1 MVAAL
6 VLTRPKI
13 RSSVRLYT
21 VADKVVVGRDDREDV
36 VIENPVFARL
46 APLCDGSRTL
56 SEIMTELG
64 AMVSPPQIF
73 FALDQL
79 EKRGLAVEGEAA
91 PARPDL
97 TFIERF
103 DRQPAEAAKRLDAF
117 SVSIV
122 HAADRLE
129 LPLAEMIRANGL
141 RLVDLVDLVDGSAEL
156 TVVLARDY
164 LLPELEAINRAQLHA
179 NRPWMLVK
187 PVGLEL
193 WIGPIFRPG
202 ETGCWKCL
210 AQRLSMNRQVETF
223 LRLQNR
229 SERPL
234 MVSRAELPATLEL
247 AASLAATEVERF
259 AIAPSSAPLLGKLMS
274 FDVMTRASRMHV
286 LVKRPQCA
294 ACGSTTEAR
303 DPKTARAPELSARP
317 KRYREEGGHRI
328 ATPEE
333 TYQRFQHHVSPILG
347 VVTELTPIFGPKI
360 PLIPTYIAGHNFA
373 MGLHSL
379 LFLKDSL
386 RGSSGGK
393 GVSDMQARVSGLCEA
408 IERYSGN
415 FHGDETSFVAS
426 YESLG
431 EAAIHP
437 NAVMGYSEAQI
448 ATRHVPHPVAPKS
461 RCVRVP
467 NPFDPKDLVQ
477 WTGVW
482 SLTGETTRYVP
493 SGLCYYG
500 HPDFVRTLSM
510 FPESNGSAAGTTFE
524 DAFLQGFFELVERDA
539 VALWFYNR
547 VRRRAVDLD
556 SFRLP
561 YLDAIRDFYR
571 SIHRDLWV
579 IDITNDFPIP
589 TYACVSPRRDRAEE
603 DIILGFGT
611 HFDPQVAL
619 LRAVTEVNQFL
630 PTLLPQ
636 NPDGTTRY
644 LFGDQLAVHWWKTA
658 KIAEHEYLVAA
669 DGAPMKK
676 SDAIDLSKDDLLDD
690 VHTAVR
696 LCKERGMEVMA
707 LDQTR
712 PDIGLSV
719 VKVIVPAL
727 CHFWRRLGKP
737 RLFETPATMGW
748 VARALTEKE
757 ANPYTIFF

>member
-1 MVAAL
+1 M
-6 VLTRPKI
+6 LTRPKI

-21 VADKVVVGRDDREDV
+21 IADKVVVGRDDREDV
-36 VIENPVFARL
+36 VIENSVFARL
-46 APLCDGSRTL
+46 APLCDGKRTL
-56 SEIMTELG
+56 SEIIAELG
-64 AMVSPPQIF
+64 ASIATPQIF
-73 FALDQL
+73 FALEQL
-79 EKRGLAVEGEAA
+79 EKRGLLVESSSDVRA
-91 PARPDL
+91 DL
-97 TFIERF
+97 PFIERF
-103 DRQPAEAAKRLDAF
+103 DAAVPAAAARLDAF
-117 SVSIV
+117 SVSV
-122 HAADRLE
+122 SSVGSLPPV
-129 LPLAEMIRANGL
+129 PLASLIASNGL
-141 RLVDLVDLVDGSAEL
+141 RLVQESAAL
-156 TVVLARDY
+156 SVVLTSDY
-164 LLPELEAINRAQLHA
+164 LLPELEAINRAHLEA
-179 NRPWMLVK
+179 KTAWMLVK

-193 WIGPIFRPG
+193 WIGPIFKPG
-202 ETGCWKCL
+202 DTGCWKCL

-223 LRLQNR
+223 MRAQ
-229 SERPL
+229 SGSDQPM
-234 MVSRAELPATLEL
+234 MVSRASIPATLEL
-247 AASLAATEVERF
+247 AASLAATELERF
-259 AIAPSSAPLLGKLMS
+259 ALTSASPVVGQLLS
-274 FDVMTRASRMHV
+274 FDTLTRASRTHV
-286 LVKRPQCA
+286 LVKRPQCS
-294 ACGSTTEAR
+294 ACGVAVVS
-303 DPKTARAPELSARP
+303 DPRVGSAPSLASRP

-379 LFLKDSL
+379 LFLRDSL

-393 GVSDMQARVSGLCEA
+393 GVSDMQAKVSGLCEA

-415 FHGDETSFVAS
+415 HHGDEPSFLAS
-426 YESLG
+426 YASLG
-431 EAAIHP
+431 EDAIHP
-437 NAVMGYSEAQI
+437 NTVMGFSDAQI
-448 ATRHVPHPVAPKS
+448 EARHVPHPVAPKS

-467 NPFDPKDLVQ
+467 NPFDTASPLQ
-477 WTGVW
+477 WSPVW
-482 SLTGETTRYVP
+482 SMTEEKTRYVP

-539 VALWFYNR
+539 VAMWFYNR
-547 VRRRAVDLD
+547 TRRRGVDLD

-561 YLDAIRDFYR
+561 YLDAIRDFYKTL
-571 SIHRDLWV
+571 HRDIWV
-579 IDITNDFPIP
+579 IDITSDFPIP

-630 PTLLPQ
+630 PTLLPK
-636 NPDGTTRY
+636 NPDGSTRY
-644 LFGDQLAVHWWKTA
+644 MFGDQLAVHWWRTA
-658 KIAEHEYLVAA
+658 KIAEHDYLTPA
-669 DGAPMKK
+669 DAPFVRK
-676 SDAIDLSKDDLLDD
+676 SDAPDLSRDDLRDD
-690 VHTAVR
+690 VNTAVR
-696 LCKERGMEVMA
+696 LCKERGMEVMV

-719 VKVIVPAL
+719 VKVFVPAL

-737 RLFETPATMGW
+737 RLFDVPFQQGW
-748 VARALTEKE
+748 VPQRLTEKE

>member
-1 MVAAL
+1 

-13 RSSVRLYT
+13 RSTIRLYT
-21 VADKVVVGRDDREDV
+21 VADKVVVGRDEREDV

-46 APLCDGSRTL
+46 APLCDGTRTL
-56 SEIMTELG
+56 SEIMGELG
-64 AMVSPPQIF
+64 ASFSPPQIF

-79 EKRGLAVEGEAA
+79 EKRGLAVEGEASH
-91 PARPDL
+91 PRVDL

-103 DRQPAEAAKRLDAF
+103 DPKLAEAAKRLDAF
-117 SVSIV
+117 SVSL
-122 HAADRLE
+122 RRTGE
-129 LPLAEMIRANGL
+129 LPEVPLEEMIRANGL
-141 RLVDLVDLVDGSAEL
+141 RLVEGSADL

-164 LLPELEAINRAQLHA
+164 LLPELEAINRAQLDA
-179 NRPWMLVK
+179 KAPWMLVK

-202 ETGCWKCL
+202 ETGCWTCL

-223 LRLQNR
+223 MKRE
-229 SERPL
+229 SGSDRPM
-234 MVSRAELPATLEL
+234 MVSRAHVPASLEL
-247 AASLAATEVERF
+247 AASIAATEIERF
-259 AIAPSSAPLLGKLMS
+259 ALTPSTAPVLGKLMS
-274 FDVMTRASRMHV
+274 FDVLSRTSRIHV

-294 ACGSTTEAR
+294 ACGSPEVF
-303 DPKTARAPELSARP
+303 DPKTARVPELVARP
-317 KRYREEGGHRI
+317 KRYREEGGHRT

-379 LFLKDSL
+379 LFLRDSL

-393 GVSDMQARVSGLCEA
+393 GVSDMQAKVSGLCEA

-415 FHGDETSFVAS
+415 HQGDEPSFVAS
-426 YESLG
+426 YESIG
-431 EAAIHP
+431 EAAVHP
-437 NAVMGYSEAQI
+437 NAVMGFSAAQI
-448 ATRHVPHPVAPKS
+448 ETRHVPHPVAPKS

-467 NPFDPKDLVQ
+467 NPFDTTLPVQ
-477 WTGVW
+477 WTPVW
-482 SLTGETTRYVP
+482 SMTSGATRYVP

-579 IDITNDFPIP
+579 IDISNDFPIA

-630 PTLLPQ
+630 PTLMPK
-636 NPDGTTRY
+636 NPDGSTRY
-644 LFGDQLAVHWWKTA
+644 MFGDQLAVHWWKTA
-658 KIAEHEYLVAA
+658 KIAEHDYLTPA
-669 DGAPMKK
+669 DGPAVKK
-676 SDAIDLSKDDLLDD
+676 SDAPDLSKDDLRDD
-690 VHTAVR
+690 VNTAVQ
-696 LCKERGMEVMA
+696 LCKERGMEVMV

-719 VKVIVPAL
+719 VKVFVPEL

-737 RLFETPATMGW
+737 RLFDLPAKMGW
-748 VARALTEKE
+748 VEQRLTEKE